1 VKGAERARPGG
12 NRHLLGADLRRLR
25 EGRSLRL
32 EDVAGKLDVAP
43 STLSRIENGMSP
55 VRTSYV
61 AVLLDVY
68 RVSDQAERR
77 RLTDL
82 AREGQRK
89 GWWDACADLLSA
101 ETGQYLD
108 LEATARQVLS
118 YSGHVVPGLLQVPE
132 YAEAAFLAA
141 RPGLSAEEARSLTGV
156 QMQRRELVRRNRRL
170 HLHLIFD
177 ESALLRPVGGAE
189 VLAGQLRRLA
199 EQGASLNATVQVVGL
214 GCAGQPV
221 SPAFTVLGLSEPQ
234 QSDVACVAGLGG
246 QVAFAK
252 RRADVR
258 AARDAFDALAHA
270 AMSPADSLSL
280 IERTAAQWKRQGSDG
295 N

>member
-12 NRHLLGADLRRLR
+12 NRHLLGAGLRRLR
-25 EGRSLRL
+25 EERSLRL

-43 STLSRIENGMSP
+43 STLSRIENGMAP
-55 VRTSYV
+55 ARTSYV
-61 AVLLDVY
+61 TVLLDVY
-68 RVSDQAERR
+68 EVSDPAERR

-108 LEATARQVLS
+108 LEATARELLS
-118 YSGHVVPGLLQVPE
+118 YSGHVVPGLLQLPE

-141 RPGLSAEEARSLTGV
+141 RPGLTADEARALTVV
-156 QMQRRELVRRNRRL
+156 QIQRRELVRRNRRL
-170 HLHLIFD
+170 RLHLIFD
-177 ESALLRPVGGAE
+177 ESALVRPVGGAR
-189 VLAGQLRRLA
+189 VLTGQLRRLA
-199 EQGASLNATVQVVGL
+199 EHAASLNATVQVVGL

-221 SPAFTVLGLSEPQ
+221 SPAFTILGLAEPQ
-234 QSDVACVAGLGG
+234 PSEVACVGGLGG

-258 AARDAFDALAHA
+258 VARDVFDALARA

-280 IERTAAQWKRQGSDG
+280 IEKTAAQGSRQCSDG